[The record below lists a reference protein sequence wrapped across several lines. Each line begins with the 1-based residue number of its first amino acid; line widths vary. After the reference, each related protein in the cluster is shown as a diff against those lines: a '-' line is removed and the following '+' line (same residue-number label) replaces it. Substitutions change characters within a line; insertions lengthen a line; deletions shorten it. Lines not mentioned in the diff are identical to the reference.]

1 MKKWSML
8 LLCALLMLC
17 PLSGSA
23 EDLPDFL
30 SAVAQGY
37 SEGLQEGVQSAAAQ
51 ELTLS
56 LTAQDARIE
65 EGRTLLLTITAGNPY
80 PDEKA
85 VTLTLDLPDRLSCAQ
100 PLTWNAQ
107 LKPAAIDPQSGEAV
121 PSVAT
126 FTREV
131 TLTPGGES
139 EQTDIR
145 VEMSMGTRFYRA
157 QTALELCVPNVSA
170 AASVSGAQGQIV
182 QPGGSFVYQ
191 LSLLNDGSA
200 PKDVPVELLL
210 PAGVMP
216 AEPLD
221 AGFALRERTIVG
233 TVRVE
238 ANGESAIA
246 LPMQVDPDALVGD
259 EDACRLLCGV
269 LTVDGKRIALPM
281 LKAAGPLISARLIP
295 EDRKL
300 QEGETMDMVV
310 TIANAGLA
318 AADVELT
325 CRLPDGLTL
334 VQALTQ
340 APAKT
345 QQEKREQDAPVVPA
359 ADSGEPPAQAGAAQ
373 AVMSSDPVNPVIK
386 EEDGLIFLSVHMDA
400 ARETDSGIAAATL
413 EIPLRVRADM
423 PLDADNDHMLGASL
437 AWKAGGGDTQLE
449 QAVAL
454 EIQRSGMFG
463 LSDSEWNGILLAS
476 LLMIVTICCL
486 YSAVKSDK
494 REEDYCFE

>member
-1 MKKWSML
+1 ML

-17 PLSGSA
+17 PLSSMA

-30 SAVAQGY
+30 STVAQGF
-37 SEGLQEGVQSAAAQ
+37 SEGLQEGVQSAAQ

-56 LTAQDARIE
+56 LTAADARIE

-80 PDEKA
+80 PDETD

-100 PLTWNAQ
+100 PLTWNAK
-107 LKPAAIDPQSGEAV
+107 LKPAQLDPQSGEAV

-131 TLTPGGES
+131 TLASGGES

-157 QTALELCVPNVSA
+157 QTALELCVPNISA
-170 AASVSGAQGQIV
+170 AASVSGVQDQIV

-191 LSLLNDGSA
+191 LTLRNDGNA

-210 PAGVMP
+210 PAGVTP
-216 AEPLD
+216 AEPPA

-233 TVRVE
+233 AVRVE
-238 ANGESAIA
+238 AESESAVV
-246 LPMQVDPDALVGD
+246 LPMQVDADALDGD

-269 LTVDGKRIALPM
+269 LTVDGKRIAMPM

-295 EDRKL
+295 EGTQL
-300 QEGETMDMVV
+300 QEGEIMDMVV

-325 CRLPDGLTL
+325 CLLPDGLTL
-334 VQALTQ
+334 IQALTG
-340 APAKT
+340 APT
-345 QQEKREQDAPVVPA
+345 NQQPEKRKQDAPVVPA
-359 ADSGEPPAQAGAAQ
+359 EDPGEPPAQAGAAQ
-373 AVMSSDPVNPVIK
+373 AVMRSEPVAPVIK
-386 EEDGLIFLSVHMDA
+386 AEDGLIHLSVHMDA

-413 EIPLRVRADM
+413 EIPLRVRADA
-423 PLDADNDHMLGASL
+423 PVDAADDRMLGASL
-437 AWKAGGGDTQLE
+437 AWKADGGDTQLE

-454 EIQRSGMFG
+454 NIQRSGMFG